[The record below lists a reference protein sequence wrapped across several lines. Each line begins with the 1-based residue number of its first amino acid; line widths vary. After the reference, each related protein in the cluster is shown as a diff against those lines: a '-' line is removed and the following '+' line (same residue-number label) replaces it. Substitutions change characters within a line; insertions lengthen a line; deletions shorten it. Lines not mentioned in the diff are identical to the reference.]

1 MKKYLNVIVWLIVL
15 LPTTLF
21 ADNEINLFAPQH
33 KLSRSISQNVILQ
46 GCDTIDVDNGA
57 KAIKGISITA
67 DIIQKT
73 ERSFVRVILEDVTGK
88 EFLVGECSRIFN
100 ENDTV
105 YWNNYSEETCNL
117 DSVFPHFLKII
128 AVEADVILHNVNIF
142 ELAESL
148 PQKKQALNRDSLQ
161 LMQIEKKVAAINNY
175 NIRHNVLWR
184 AGVNSVAL
192 KPYAEKKQL
201 LGMTSDSCNTAGFEY
216 YKSGIF
222 VMPASVDNDTSETR
236 ALNET
241 NAYVKSFDWRNR
253 HGRNWITPPKKQ
265 VGLTCW
271 AFAAAS
277 VVESYI
283 NLYFNRILNYDLSEQ
298 DLIINGDPS
307 FDVNLGGRVSSA
319 LNYIKQNGVVLE
331 ECYPFTYIDDSIAK
345 CQNPEEVVKIK
356 GYTNRGN
363 ASEAYLK
370 YNLIKSPL
378 CVDLFWFDGA
388 GHSVLFVGY
397 DEIAVGDS
405 VMLKSYVDEDPL
417 WTVINE
423 NCDYVGKTK
432 WIIKNSYAEDWG
444 MDGYAYIITDSLKY
458 KTIYSISGAVTSLV
472 YDEENILCT
481 DNDGDGYYF
490 WGVGEKPDHC
500 PAWALEEADG
510 DDSDYTKG
518 PMNEY
523 GYCRE
528 NLPHNDTIYIT
539 SDTIWNERLYLYENV
554 VICENVTLT
563 ISNHVTFYK
572 GVSMT
577 IADGGQLIADS
588 CSIDNVILRTEPGS
602 KIILKNNGMI
612 KHNKENCFTLS
623 SGSELEII
631 SGIIE

>member
-1 MKKYLNVIVWLIVL
+1 M
-15 LPTTLF
+15 
-21 ADNEINLFAPQH
+21 
-33 KLSRSISQNVILQ
+33 
-46 GCDTIDVDNGA
+46 
-57 KAIKGISITA
+57 
-67 DIIQKT
+67 
-73 ERSFVRVILEDVTGK
+73 
-88 EFLVGECSRIFN
+88 
-100 ENDTV
+100 
-105 YWNNYSEETCNL
+105 
-117 DSVFPHFLKII
+117 
-128 AVEADVILHNVNIF
+128 
-142 ELAESL
+142 
-148 PQKKQALNRDSLQ
+148 
-161 LMQIEKKVAAINNY
+161 
-175 NIRHNVLWR
+175 
-184 AGVNSVAL
+184 
-192 KPYAEKKQL
+192 
-201 LGMTSDSCNTAGFEY
+201 
-216 YKSGIF
+216 
-222 VMPASVDNDTSETR
+222 
-236 ALNET
+236 
-241 NAYVKSFDWRNR
+241 
-253 HGRNWITPPKKQ
+253 
-265 VGLTCW
+265 
-271 AFAAAS
+271 
-277 VVESYI
+277 
-283 NLYFNRILNYDLSEQ
+283 
-298 DLIINGDPS
+298 
-307 FDVNLGGRVSSA
+307 
-319 LNYIKQNGVVLE
+319 
-331 ECYPFTYIDDSIAK
+331 
-345 CQNPEEVVKIK
+345 
-356 GYTNRGN
+356 
-363 ASEAYLK
+363 
-370 YNLIKSPL
+370 
-378 CVDLFWFDGA
+378 
-388 GHSVLFVGY
+388 LFVGY